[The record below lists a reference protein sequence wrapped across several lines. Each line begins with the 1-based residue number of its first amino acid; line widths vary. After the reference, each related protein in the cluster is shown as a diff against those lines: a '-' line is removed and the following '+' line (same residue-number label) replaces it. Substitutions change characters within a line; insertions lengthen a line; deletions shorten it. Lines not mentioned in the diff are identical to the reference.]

1 MTYDIIIIV
10 RGESV
15 LKFQQYTCK
24 DEWIEVYGGVAKLV
38 DALVLGA
45 CGYNREGSN
54 PFSAT
59 RNQTAQNPGIVQTEE
74 RLFWEQEAAC
84 SNQATRARN
93 RAYILRSVTLEKRAM
108 IMRENS

>member
-1 MTYDIIIIV
+1 M
-10 RGESV
+10 
-15 LKFQQYTCK
+15 
-24 DEWIEVYGGVAKLV
+24 V

-59 RNQTAQNPGIVQTEE
+59 RNQTSQNPGVVQMEE

-84 SNQATRARN
+84 SNQATRASN